1 MTSVPVLTD
10 YPPLRTI
17 KFGNWQTFR
26 FSHSSDAKMKN
37 CRTEFFLLHRVIAF
51 PSIANRHSFPS
62 LSSYSFLPLFIF
74 PLNQKIYISRL
85 EASRLLSIISPLQSS
100 IISVPRFRID
110 RCVTMRCVVNFVHV
124 RLRYDSMKT
133 ILDARYFER
142 DGLLLIN
149 ESNFERK

>member
-26 FSHSSDAKMKN
+26 FSHSSHAKMKN

-51 PSIANRHSFPS
+51 PSIANCHSFPS
-62 LSSYSFLPLFIF
+62 LPSYSFLPFYFSLKSKD
-74 PLNQKIYISRL
+74 LSRL
-85 EASRLLSIISPLQSS
+85 EASRLLPIISPLQSS

-110 RCVTMRCVVNFVHV
+110 RCVTMRRVVNFVHV

>member
-26 FSHSSDAKMKN
+26 FSHSSHAKMKN

-62 LSSYSFLPLFIF
+62 LSSYSFLPFYFSFKSKDL
-74 PLNQKIYISRL
+74 YISTR
-85 EASRLLSIISPLQSS
+85 SISTSPHYLASS

-110 RCVTMRCVVNFVHV
+110 RCVTMRRVVNFVHV